1 VLKKHRNYLI
11 YLLSRREYS
20 CLELSNKLQKRELS
34 ESDIKFLLDDAKK
47 NNWQSDRRV
56 AESIMRI
63 QLAKFRGKNKVIQA
77 MYPKGISSD
86 LISEVLAEFNADWFE
101 LAIKNYQK
109 KYSIDFDL
117 SEELT
122 FLEKQ
127 KRSKYL
133 VAQGFSYDEA
143 INAINRVSCE

>member
-63 QLAKFRGKNKVIQA
+63 QLAKFRGKNKIIQA

-86 LISEVLAEFNADWFE
+86 LISEVFAEFNADWFE

-109 KYSIDFDL
+109 KYSIDSDL

>member
-77 MYPKGISSD
+77 MHPKGISSD
-86 LISEVLAEFNADWFE
+86 LISEVFAEFNADWFE

-109 KYSIDFDL
+109 KYSIDSDL